1 MNKLLPL
8 LFCLYMFGA
17 GHLNA
22 QNGAAVQMVPVDGY
36 SPTVY
41 FNQFYNSYYDAK
53 RGHLYFHTR
62 DSLFRWD
69 FTDWKWSFVRAVKF
83 PEAQMVMDID
93 TFNDRVLIWSGG
105 VGLMYQAKPDWSE
118 DIVRIDDSFSHRSQF
133 EHGHMIS
140 PIDGRLMVFG
150 GYGFWQDRDIFT
162 YYDDVKDQWDIQ
174 AWNSDVW
181 PSKRVAPTLNY
192 WERENKIVLFGGR
205 TTTEPNKPYVTFRR
219 TIYDIWT
226 FDLEKQTWQL
236 HGEMS
241 VDRGSLTFSEM
252 MLGYLVTPRN
262 ALWQE
267 EDLLIGMDYYNS
279 NDRGGIMYA
288 VDLREMQGSF
298 LEVPTGALVKYNRL
312 LSYFLNED
320 TREIYLLW
328 APSLNNNTTS
338 PVFISSIALPPADTI
353 RANIQRMV
361 ELAENGWVA
370 KSPTDG
376 ALFVV
381 PIILA
386 AAALPIVFWRYRRR
400 GRQPKGLTIHT
411 PDLVVD
417 DTLNH
422 LILID
427 AKNPV
432 CSIRFRGLDVS
443 SNFSSDEID
452 LLCLLA
458 RQYSSQNKFIS
469 TDQIEQ
475 ALWDPGTNPDYSR
488 KMRNQV
494 QRKLEDNL
502 QLNFPKSDGTAWLL
516 NRNEPSD
523 KRRKE
528 YALNPDP
535 YIVRIGD
542 QD

>member
-1 MNKLLPL
+1 MNKLLPILFFLYL
-8 LFCLYMFGA
+8 LGA
-17 GHLNA
+17 GHLAA
-22 QNGAAVQMVPVDGY
+22 QNGVAAQMVPVDGF

-41 FNQFYNSYYDAK
+41 FNQVYNSYYDTK

-69 FTDWKWSFVRAVKF
+69 FSQKKWSFVRDVKF

-118 DIVRIDDSFSHRSQF
+118 DMVRIDESFSHRSQF

-140 PIDGRLMVFG
+140 PINGRVMVFG
-150 GYGFWQDRDIFT
+150 GYGFRQDRDIFT
-162 YYDDVKDQWDIQ
+162 YFDDVKNQWDIQ
-174 AWNSDVW
+174 AYNSEIW

-192 WERENKIVLFGGR
+192 WEKQNKIVLFGGR
-205 TTTEPNKPYVTFRR
+205 VTTEPNKPYVTFRR
-219 TIYDIWT
+219 TVYDIWT

-241 VDRGSLTFSEM
+241 VDRESLTFSEM

-262 ALWQE
+262 ALLQE

-288 VDLREMQGSF
+288 IDLREMKGSF
-298 LEVPTGALVKYNRL
+298 LDLPTGALVKYNRL

-328 APSLNNNTTS
+328 APSLNDNTKS
-338 PVFISSIALPPADTI
+338 PVFISSITLPPADSI

-361 ELAENGWVA
+361 ELAENGWV
-370 KSPTDG
+370 SPDQDDAATV
-376 ALFVV
+376 VV
-381 PIILA
+381 PIIIA
-386 AAALPIVFWRYRRR
+386 VAALPLVFWGYRRR
-400 GRQPKGLTIHT
+400 DRNLKRLAAQA
-411 PDLVVD
+411 VD
-417 DTLNH
+417 FEIDNTFDH
-422 LILID
+422 LIYLAANERGCTIM
-427 AKNPV
+427 
-432 CSIRFRGLDVS
+432 FRGVDMTG
-443 SNFSSDEID
+443 NFSSDEID
-452 LLCLLA
+452 LLNLLA
-458 RQYSSQNKFIS
+458 QQYNSHNKYIS

-494 QRKLEDNL
+494 QRKLEENL
-502 QLNFPKSDGTAWLL
+502 QLNFPKSDGSYWLL
-516 NRNEPSD
+516 NRSEPSD

-535 YIVRIGD
+535 YLIRFAD
-542 QD
+542 